1 MLRESGQFGTET
13 TVQEERLI
21 TSYLLIKKSVTL
33 IIGLITNGENIK
45 LDNQITE
52 IIEQPIKTYTTLKA
66 CRSSLD
72 PKGSLLSKN
81 SGT

>member
-1 MLRESGQFGTET
+1 MLRESRQFRTET

-21 TSYLLIKKSVTL
+21 TNYLLIKKPVTL
-33 IIGLITNGENIK
+33 IGLITDGENFK
-45 LDNQITE
+45 LNNKIIE
-52 IIEQPIKTYTTLKA
+52 IIKQSIKTYTTLKA
-66 CRSSLD
+66 CRNSLD